1 MPLTESTRKKSKT
14 LAIFAG
20 YSSIPAIGLA
30 CYRLSAWTMFRSEIG
45 HPAPDFFLLSHI
57 MQAIAILLLLVIDH
71 HIFYDERRLLRAAGV
86 STAITVIGVCTFL
99 FGSSEMVLMFI
110 GGAICSASSAITLL
124 AWGYYFCSIDPKK
137 SAFGLTFGFTIYG
150 LATWGLL
157 VVNINVIIFLAIAG
171 PIASYVCLHLSI
183 SNNNEP
189 VTSDK
194 PFTKQTLATLPWGMF
209 ALLLICSFISI
220 LAKILVPVSTT
231 LFSSAYRIYWPLI
244 FIAIFILFCVWIFVL
259 KRNDPQRLWPVFA
272 LVIFSGL
279 LCYSAF
285 STTQPSFAN
294 SFFRATQEC
303 LMLFCWVEVCSLSY
317 CQKLPRITV
326 FGLSVLIFLSPP
338 TIVSTFL
345 STFFPAQGFTG
356 GDLMAVIT
364 TVVLSFILMVLT
376 VLLISKK
383 DVVHVREKNQTKS
396 GEGELSDNSSNRI
409 IENLSEQYGLTQRES
424 EMAYFLSKGYTLPQ
438 MASMLCLSLN
448 TVRSHT
454 KHLYRKLDIHKKQEL
469 IVLIE
474 QVSSHY
480 IN

>member
-1 MPLTESTRKKSKT
+1 MIMPLIESIRKRNKT

-20 YSSIPAIGLA
+20 YSSVPAIGLA
-30 CYRLSAWTMFRSEIG
+30 CYRLSAWTMFRSELG
-45 HPAPDFFLLSHI
+45 HPAPDFFLLSYV
-57 MQAIAILLLLVIDH
+57 MQAIAMILLLVIDRY
-71 HIFYDERRLLRAAGV
+71 IFYDERRLLRAAGV
-86 STAITVIGVCTFL
+86 ATIFTTLGVVIFL
-99 FGSSEMVLMFI
+99 IGSSEMILMFI
-110 GGAICSASSAITLL
+110 GGAICSASSAFTLL

-137 SAFGLTFGFTIYG
+137 SAFGLTFGFAIYG

-157 VVNINVIIFLAIAG
+157 VVNIDVIIFLSVVG
-171 PIASYVCLHLSI
+171 PIASYACLYLSI
-183 SNNNEP
+183 SNNSEY
-189 VTSDK
+189 VTADK
-194 PFTKQTLATLPWGMF
+194 PLTKQTLVTLPWGMF
-209 ALLLICSFISI
+209 ALLLICSIISI

-244 FIAIFILFCVWIFVL
+244 FIGIFILFCIWIFVL
-259 KRNDPQRLWPVFA
+259 KRNDPQQLWPVFA

-303 LMLFCWVEVCSLSY
+303 LMLFCWVEICSLSY

-326 FGLSVLIFLSPP
+326 FGISVLVFLSPP

-345 STFFPAQGFTG
+345 STFFPVSEFTG
-356 GDLMAVIT
+356 GDLVAVIT
-364 TVVLSFILMVLT
+364 TVVLSFILMTLT
-376 VLLISKK
+376 ILLISKRNLDQNRK
-383 DVVHVREKNQTKS
+383 KAKNTN
-396 GEGELSDNSSNRI
+396 EELAEDSSNRI
-409 IENLSEQYGLTQRES
+409 LENISEKYGLTQRES

-474 QVSSHY
+474 QVGSHY
-480 IN
+480 IG